1 MKNHAFFK
9 FLAILLCTLSLFCAV
24 IATAGVVT
32 FAEGD
37 LYNKSVDQ
45 MLDARLQ
52 SDGTVYADYLARQ
65 YASAYLGSV
74 PEALIEKQFGH
85 GNWFFENYD
94 PAHYGYAIL
103 DAEGNELYG
112 YNVELKNSPSLE
124 YKKALPVEGSYMH
137 LISLESHED
146 IQQQLQ
152 SSREAVYQEEPTLTL
167 YNNLIDAQGVVVNY
181 IAFSDNGELI
191 LDAYRDGYST
201 VVTVY
206 QPDNDTS
213 IFCQDTQVG
222 LLMFDQ
228 TRHLVFHSFFT
239 LEEHLTDREVTEVS
253 FRTED
258 GTSLRLQSP
267 EGKIGTLYYSDSG
280 NIRFLSSQSAVSPE
294 AAEAVLETTVAT
306 VPETTPEAVTEAT
319 VVTVPE
325 TQEEEIW
332 EEEDQK
338 SEDQESEDWEDEPSS
353 ASAVP
358 EEGGAETVSPTVAAT
373 ASATEALAETAAPAL
388 PPETLAAETEP
399 VLYNGK
405 PLTEYQLNSAS
416 YWDNDTSQTME
427 AKYIYLPMPE
437 MTVEL
442 YLEENAIGFAPLY
455 NILRAVHPYRN
466 YFLPAAA
473 CFALLFVLLGVYL
486 ITAAGRKPKQEG
498 IRAGGLN
505 RLPLD
510 LYLLAGGAAGLGL
523 IAIPFSMA
531 ASLIKTDFYLFCG
544 LTAGALFLACLI
556 FVGFCFA
563 WAAQWKTGGGFV
575 WKNSFCARTLR
586 CLVRVAVALEQFLA
600 AKILPALLWLFKKIK
615 NLLCAVGRGCLLWLK
630 TGLGMLAQGVHRLLL
645 LLPLAWQWV
654 LGGMVLIVIAMLGGA
669 MGGAAILMAVCLCIL
684 LILYVAYSFGIL
696 ADSTRRM
703 SQGYLDTKVDEK
715 NLLGCFKE
723 SAADLNA
730 LADVAVVAAQKQLK
744 SERMKTELITNVSHD
759 IKTPLTSIIN
769 YVDLLQKPHTEEE
782 QAQYLEV
789 LDRQSQRLKKLIDD
803 LMDMS
808 KANTGNMVV
817 EITCLDAVESVNQ
830 ALGEFAE
837 KLEKAHL
844 TPVFRHSVGSAPI
857 LADGKLV
864 WRVMSNL
871 LGNAVKYAMPGTRL
885 YIDLM
890 TLEDKVVI
898 SLKNIS
904 REELNVNADEL
915 MERFVRGDQARNTEG
930 SGLGLNIAKSLME
943 LQKGQLQL
951 LVDGDLF
958 KVTLTFPSA

>member
-1 MKNHAFFK
+1 MKNHALFK
-9 FLAILLCTLSLFCAV
+9 LLAILLCTLSLFGTVTA
-24 IATAGVVT
+24 IAGVVT

-37 LYNKSVDQ
+37 LYNKTVDQ
-45 MLDARLQ
+45 MLENRLQ
-52 SDGTVYADYLARQ
+52 SDGTVYADYLAKQ
-65 YASAYLGSV
+65 YASEHLGGV
-74 PEALIEKQFGH
+74 PSALVEGHFGH
-85 GNWFFENYD
+85 SNWFFENYD

-181 IAFSDNGELI
+181 IAFSDDGELI
-191 LDAYRDGYST
+191 LDAYWDGYST

-206 QPDNDTS
+206 LPDGDTR
-213 IFCQDTQVG
+213 IFSQDTQVG

-239 LEEHLTDREVTEVS
+239 LSEHLTDREVTEVS

-258 GTSLRLQSP
+258 GTNQRLLSS
-267 EGKIGTLYYSDSG
+267 EGSIGTLYHSDSG

-294 AAEAVLETTVAT
+294 AAEAVLETAVVVTVPETVPETTAAT
-306 VPETTPEAVTEAT
+306 VPETTPS
-319 VVTVPE
+319 E
-325 TQEEEIW
+325 TWVDETW
-332 EEEDQK
+332 EE
-338 SEDQESEDWEDEPSS
+338 EDQESEDWEDEPSS

-358 EEGGAETVSPTVAAT
+358 EEGGAETVPPTVAAT
-373 ASATEALAETAAPAL
+373 VSATEALAETAAPTL
-388 PPETLAAETEP
+388 PPEALAAETEP

-442 YLEENAIGFAPLY
+442 YLEEDAIGFAPLY

-544 LTAGALFLACLI
+544 LTAGTLFLACLV

-575 WKNSFCARTLR
+575 WKNSLCARTLR
-586 CLVRVAVALEQFLA
+586 CLVRVAIALEQFLA
-600 AKILPALLWLFKKIK
+600 AKILPALLWLFKKAK

-630 TGLGMLAQGVHRLLL
+630 TGLGVLAQGVHRLLL
-645 LLPLAWQWV
+645 LLPLTWQWI

-684 LILYVAYSFGIL
+684 LILYGAYSFGIL

-958 KVTLTFPSA
+958 KVTLTFPRA

>member
-1 MKNHAFFK
+1 MKNNAFFK

-37 LYNKSVDQ
+37 LYNKTVDQ

-65 YASAYLGSV
+65 YASEYLGSV

-85 GNWFFENYD
+85 GNWFYENYD
-94 PAHYGYAIL
+94 PAYYGYAIL

-112 YNVELKNSPSLE
+112 YNVELKRSPNLE
-124 YKKALPVEGSYMH
+124 YQKTFPVEGSYMH
-137 LISLESHED
+137 LISLESQED
-146 IQQQLQ
+146 IQTQLH
-152 SSREAVYQEEPTLTL
+152 SSREAIYQGEPTLTL
-167 YNNLIDAQGVVVNY
+167 YDNLIDAQGVVVDY
-181 IAFSDNGELI
+181 IAFSDDGELI

-206 QPDNDTS
+206 LPDGDTR
-213 IFCQDTQVG
+213 IFSQDTQVG

-228 TRHLVFHSFFT
+228 TRHLIFHSFFT
-239 LEEHLTDREVTEVS
+239 LEEYLTDRAVTEVS

-258 GTSLRLQSP
+258 GTNLRLQSP

-306 VPETTPEAVTEAT
+306 VPETTP
-319 VVTVPE
+319 PE
-325 TQEEEIW
+325 TQEEDW
-332 EEEDQK
+332 ED
-338 SEDQESEDWEDEPSS
+338 EDQESEDWEDEPSS

-358 EEGGAETVSPTVAAT
+358 EEGAETVPPTVAAT
-373 ASATEALAETAAPAL
+373 ASPTEALAETSAPTL
-388 PPETLAAETEP
+388 PAKTLSAETEP

-405 PLTEYQLNSAS
+405 PLTEYQLNSAT
-416 YWDNDTSQTME
+416 YWDSDTSQTME
-427 AKYIYLPMPE
+427 AKYIYLSMPE

-473 CFALLFVLLGVYL
+473 CFALLFVLLGIYL

-510 LYLLAGGAAGLGL
+510 LYLLAGGTAGLGL
-523 IAIPFSMA
+523 IAIPVSMA
-531 ASLIKTDFYLFCG
+531 TSLIKTDFYLFCG
-544 LTAGALFLACLI
+544 LTAGAIFLACLI

-575 WKNSFCARTLR
+575 WKNSFCARMLR

-600 AKILPALLWLFKKIK
+600 TKILPALLWLFKKSVHF
-615 NLLCAVGRGCLLWLK
+615 LRAVGRGCLLWLK
-630 TGLGMLAQGVHRLLL
+630 AGLGVLAQGVHRLLL
-645 LLPLAWQWV
+645 LLPLTWQWI

-669 MGGAAILMAVCLCIL
+669 MGGGAILMAVCLCIL
-684 LILYVAYSFGIL
+684 LILYGAYSFGIL

-817 EITCLDAVESVNQ
+817 EITRLDAVESVNQ
-830 ALGEFAE
+830 ALGEFTE
-837 KLEKAHL
+837 KLEKAQL

-890 TLEDKVVI
+890 TLEDKVVV

>member
-1 MKNHAFFK
+1 MRNNAFFK
-9 FLAILLCTLSLFCAV
+9 FLAILLCTLSLFGAV
-24 IATAGVVT
+24 AAAAGVVT
-32 FAEGD
+32 LAEGD
-37 LYNKSVDQ
+37 LYNKTVDQ
-45 MLDARLQ
+45 MLANRLE
-52 SDGTVYADYLARQ
+52 SDGAVYADYLSKQ
-65 YASAYLGSV
+65 YASVHLGGV
-74 PEALIEKQFGH
+74 PSTLVEGHFGH
-85 GNWFFENYD
+85 SNWFFENYD
-94 PAHYGYAIL
+94 PDHYGYAIL
-103 DAEGNELYG
+103 DAQGNELYG
-112 YNVELKNSPSLE
+112 YNVELKNSPTLE
-124 YKKALPVEGSYMH
+124 YQKKFPVEGSYMH
-137 LISLESHED
+137 LVSLESQEEL
-146 IQQQLQ
+146 QTQLYN
-152 SSREAVYQEEPTLTL
+152 SREAIYQGEPILTL
-167 YNNLIDAQGVVVNY
+167 YDNLIDAQGVVVDY
-181 IAFSDNGELI
+181 IAFSDDGELI

-239 LEEHLTDREVTEVS
+239 LEEHLTDREVTEIS
-253 FRTED
+253 FRSED
-258 GTSLRLQSP
+258 GTNLRLRSP
-267 EGKIGTLYYSDSG
+267 EGRIGTLYHSNSG
-280 NIRFLSSQSAVSPE
+280 NIRFLSAHAAVSPE
-294 AAEAVLETTVAT
+294 EAETVPETTAATVPETIPETTAAT
-306 VPETTPEAVTEAT
+306 VPETTPTET
-319 VVTVPE
+319 WVEE
-325 TQEEEIW
+325 TRVEETW
-332 EEEDQK
+332 VDK
-338 SEDQESEDWEDEPSS
+338 DWEDEPSS

-358 EEGGAETVSPTVAAT
+358 EEQTTPPTTVPPTTPPTETPEEAT
-373 ASATEALAETAAPAL
+373 APTQETFP
-388 PPETLAAETEP
+388 AETEP

-405 PLTEYQLNSAS
+405 PLTEYQLNSAT
-416 YWDNDTSQTME
+416 YWDSNTKQDME
-427 AKYIYLPMPE
+427 AKYIYLSMPE

-442 YLEENAIGFAPLY
+442 YLEEDAFAFAPLY
-455 NILRAVHPYRN
+455 DILRAVRPYRN
-466 YFLPAAA
+466 YLLPAAA
-473 CFALLFVLLGVYL
+473 CFALLFVLFGIYL

-510 LYLLAGGAAGLGL
+510 LYLLAGGTGGVGL
-523 IAIPFSMA
+523 IAIPVSMA
-531 ASLIKTDFYLFCG
+531 NSLIKTDFYLFCG
-544 LTAGALFLACLI
+544 LTAGSVFLTCLI

-563 WAAQWKTGGGFV
+563 WAAQWKTGGCFV
-575 WKNSFCARTLR
+575 WKNSLCARTLR
-586 CLVRVAVALEQFLA
+586 GLTRAAIALERILA
-600 AKILPALLWLFKKIK
+600 IKILPALLWLFKKAGSF
-615 NLLCAVGRGCLLWLK
+615 LRTVVQRCLLWLK
-630 TGLGMLAQGVHRLLL
+630 AGLGALVRGLHRFLL
-645 LLPLAWQWV
+645 LLPLVWQWI

-669 MGGAAILMAVCLCIL
+669 MGGGGILMAICLCIL
-684 LILYVAYSFGIL
+684 LVLYGAYSFGIL

-703 SQGYLDTKVDEK
+703 SKGDLDTKVDEK

-723 SAADLNA
+723 SATDLNA

-808 KANTGNMVV
+808 KANTGNMTV
-817 EITCLDAVESVNQ
+817 EIACLDAVESVNQ

-837 KLEKAHL
+837 KLENAQL

-890 TLEDKVVI
+890 TLEGKVVV

-904 REELNVNADEL
+904 REELNVDAEEL
-915 MERFVRGDQARNTEG
+915 MERFVRGDQSRNTEG

-958 KVTLTFPSA
+958 KVTLTFPGA